1 MYTVLWI
8 DGNGN
13 DRWER
18 CESREEV
25 NELLERED
33 IREADTW
40 IFTPRADD
48 FAVTGDIWL
57 EATLQFRGSDE
68 NA

>member
-33 IREADTW
+33 IREEDTW
-40 IFTPRADD
+40 IFTPKADD
-48 FAVTGDIWL
+48 FAVTGDIFG
-57 EATLQFRGSDE
+57 E
-68 NA
+68 